1 MALDATGAPW
11 IAWYSNAT
19 GNTGIFLQ
27 RVDPATGAGVGTPQ
41 KAPASE
47 PTQNGSQTRMA
58 LACPP
63 APAGGACRVAYLAP
77 TGPGTATRVVTW
89 APGEAAP
96 APVATGGNPTSANGA
111 VTAAYRADGRLWV
124 AWTGNGTTPG
134 SVVRFATLGDG
145 RGAGGDVV
153 SAGSP
158 PDTGG
163 SVPLESLAVGDNL
176 LLVTLGGTGPSLY
189 ASVVQP
195 VNFAVPDTTGIA
207 APGVVRDGPA
217 LLVAP
222 KRISV
227 AKVRRSKCILTRV
240 QSTTPARVYVAIF
253 SGPRSE
259 RRFGA
264 TVVRFTAP
272 GKRQVCV
279 KVPFNARTFNIR
291 QAFRFAIAV
300 KPGASPVK
308 GEPKGVKPK
317 TQKLVFFS

>member
-1 MALDATGAPW
+1 
-11 IAWYSNAT
+11 
-19 GNTGIFLQ
+19 
-27 RVDPATGAGVGTPQ
+27 
-41 KAPASE
+41 
-47 PTQNGSQTRMA
+47 MA

-89 APGEAAP
+89 APGEAA
-96 APVATGGNPTSANGA
+96 ATPVATGGNPTSANGA

-134 SVVRFATLGDG
+134 SVGRFATLGDG

-158 PDTGG
+158 PDSGG
-163 SVPLESLAVGDNL
+163 SVPLESLAVGDDL
-176 LLVTLGGTGPSLY
+176 LLVTLGGPGPSVY

-195 VNFAVPDTTGIA
+195 VNYAVPDTKGIA
-207 APGVVRDGPA
+207 APGVVRNGPA

-227 AKVRRSKCILTRV
+227 AKLRRSKCILTRV
-240 QSTTPARVYVAIF
+240 QSSKPARVFVAIF

-259 RRFGA
+259 RQFGA
-264 TVVRFTAP
+264 TVVRFTTP

-300 KPGASPVK
+300 KPGATPVK
-308 GEPKGVKPK
+308 GEPKGVKPR
-317 TQKLVFFS
+317 TQRLVFFS